1 MISISEILAKALNP
15 APSPAA
21 LEAIC
26 GVAVIS
32 DAPMH
37 HRLFATG
44 DKCENFV
51 LVAQGRARV
60 QISTRTGR
68 EMILFRLN
76 AGESCALTTSCLL
89 TNSSYYAEGIAET
102 DLKIISIPAASFR
115 SLLNQYPDL
124 SVSLLDNYARRIG
137 ELTSVI
143 DRLVSRDL
151 SFELKSL
158 LREKADAENIIK
170 MSHQKIADELGSSR
184 EVISRKLK
192 AFENAG
198 LVKLARGR
206 VQILSLSGQDYD

>member
-1 MISISEILAKALNP
+1 MISISEILRPLLKQ

-21 LEAIC
+21 LRAM
-26 GVAVIS
+26 GAVATLS
-32 DAPMH
+32 DVPAH

-51 LVAQGRARV
+51 LIAQGRARV

-68 EMILFRLN
+68 EMILFRLS

-89 TNSSYYAEGIAET
+89 TDSSYYAEGIAET
-102 DLKIISIPAASFR
+102 VLKILTIPAAAFR
-115 SLLNQYPDL
+115 TLLNDYPEL

-151 SFELKSL
+151 SLELKTL
-158 LREKADAENIIK
+158 LIEQAGTDAVVHL
-170 MSHQKIADELGSSR
+170 SHQKIADELGSSR

-192 AFENAG
+192 AFEKAG
-198 LVKLARGR
+198 WVALSRGQ
-206 VQILSLSGQDYD
+206 VQLMALI